1 MTESPKTTVASERKR
16 LSIPR
21 ADESVLEWWEAQA
34 DPALSIRLLIR
45 NEIERNGFTDTA
57 FRPVTQLPRRGRP
70 PVEAGAQDEAAGDQP
85 GGREAQSPAPHP
97 VTQVDP
103 VRVEAHAPTA
113 ARPSTDGTGDASQ
126 LDALMNG

>member
-70 PVEAGAQDEAAGDQP
+70 PVEAAAQDDSTGERAVEPEQPAA
-85 GGREAQSPAPHP
+85 HP
-97 VTQVDP
+97 VSQVDP
-103 VRVEAHAPTA
+103 VRVEAA
-113 ARPSTDGTGDASQ
+113 ARPSAEATGDASQ